1 MKLLHLTWED
11 VQRLSERLA
20 EKVRGSGFRPEVVV
34 AIGRGGFVPARIL
47 CDLLEVKELASMEVE
62 YYRDIE
68 ERGEE
73 PRVLHPLNADVEN
86 RSVLLVDDVS
96 DSGRSLQLAVNQI
109 LGRGTKVLR
118 VATLHS
124 KPWSTFQPDFFAE
137 ETASW
142 VIYPWEVFE
151 SARSFLKKLRREG
164 LSRLEIRDRLLSLGF
179 SEGDVEALL
188 GEDV

>member
-1 MKLLHLTWED
+1 M
-11 VQRLSERLA
+11 ERLA
-20 EKVRGSGFRPEVVV
+20 EKVRGSGFQPELVV

-73 PRVLHPLNADVEN
+73 PRVVHPLNADVEG

-96 DSGRSLQLAVNQI
+96 DSGRSLQLAVNHI
-109 LGRGTKVLR
+109 LGKGTSVFR

-124 KPWSTFQPDFFAE
+124 KPWSVFQPDFFVE
-137 ETASW
+137 ETEAW

-151 SARSFLKKLRREG
+151 SARSFFRKLRREG
-164 LSRLEIRDRLLSLGF
+164 LSCSEVKERLLALNF
-179 SEGDVEALL
+179 REEDIEALL
-188 GEDV
+188 KEA